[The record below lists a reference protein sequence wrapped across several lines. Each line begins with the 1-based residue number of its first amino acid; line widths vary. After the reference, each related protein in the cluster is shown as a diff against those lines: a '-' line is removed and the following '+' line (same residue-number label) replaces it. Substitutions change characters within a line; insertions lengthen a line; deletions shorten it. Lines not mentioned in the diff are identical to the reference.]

1 MKTFKY
7 LLLALV
13 VVGLLAAG
21 AASYKLYRGNAFI
34 WLPDYVTGTPDAPQV
49 DGPTDIIFVVV
60 DHWEPGGHAE
70 VVNRWMTDYR
80 AIAEKHRDFHG
91 VNLKHTWYYPIESFR
106 GWEVD
111 SLVKLCRLGLGDV
124 EVHLHHFDDSSLS
137 LRRLLSD
144 GLDSLQAHNALISLD
159 GVTRFSFIHGNWALD
174 NSGAPRG
181 SRVPCGVNDEISILL
196 EYGCYSDC
204 TFPAMGET
212 SQPSLVNKIFYA
224 VDDPEE
230 PKSHDTGTLSE
241 VGLVTTPDQLQL
253 FVGPYMIDWKDW
265 RFKTHPTFDDG
276 NLYWEIPST
285 LHRFEVWL
293 KANIHVKG
301 RPNWVFVRPFTHG
314 ADIRRG
320 GDRNILGENFDQM
333 LTDIEKNYN
342 DGENYRLHYMTA
354 REAFNVIKAAEA
366 GLDGN
371 PHDYRDFVLKPYVYP
386 AGTNLDDSLVISQQ
400 AGRESSSLLTTD
412 VP

>member
-1 MKTFKY
+1 MKIIKY
-7 LLLALV
+7 ALLPLIVLGIV
-13 VVGLLAAG
+13 SVG

-34 WLPDYVTGTPDAPQV
+34 WLPDYFADSPTGSDHE
-49 DGPTDIIFVVV
+49 GLTDIIFVVV

-70 VVNRWMTDYR
+70 VVNRWMLDYR
-80 AIAEKHRDFHG
+80 SIAEKHRDANG
-91 VNLKHTWYYPIESFR
+91 IPLQHTWYYPIESFR

-124 EVHLHHFDDSSLS
+124 EVHLHHFDDSSAS
-137 LRRLLSD
+137 LRRILSD
-144 GLDSLQAHNALISLD
+144 GIDSLKAHKALISPD
-159 GVTRFSFIHGNWALD
+159 GETHFSFVHGNWALD

-181 SRVPCGVNDEISILL
+181 NRTPCGVNDEISILL

-204 TFPAMGET
+204 TFPAMGQT
-212 SQPSLVNKIFYA
+212 SQPSWVNKIFYA
-224 VDDPEE
+224 MDDPER
-230 PKSHDTGTLSE
+230 PKSHDTGIVSS
-241 VGLVTTPDQLQL
+241 VGLVTTEDQLQL
-253 FVGPYMIDWKDW
+253 LPGPYMIDWLDW

-276 NLYWEIPST
+276 NLYWEIPSS

-314 ADIRRG
+314 ADIKRG
-320 GDRNILGENFDQM
+320 GDSNILGANFDRM
-333 LTDIEKNYN
+333 LSDIENSYN
-342 DGENYRLHYMTA
+342 DGQKYRLHYMTA

-371 PHDYRDFVLKPYVYP
+371 PHDYRDFILKPYVYP
-386 AGTNLDDSLVISQQ
+386 AGTILDDSLVISRQ
-400 AGRESSSLLTTD
+400 AGRESSVFTTD
-412 VP
+412 AP